1 MRVPSLGGGPVGAAF
16 REHDVPMCRQRIDA
30 AEWGAHGGADLG
42 SAAVWSDR
50 ACGAAALRMILLA
63 CGQPAPPL
71 TELVKAGVASG
82 AYAGKLGWLHA
93 ALADMAT
100 SLGVPAQAE
109 AVESVD
115 LPVRLDQALLVASVT
130 AELPA
135 DGRRGGHL
143 IVLRG
148 YELGRDDPLILF
160 RDPSRWGQSHDRVRL
175 SRLAGSY
182 SGRCITVKS
191 PAPPV
196 TAEAAS

>member
-1 MRVPSLGGGPVGAAF
+1 VGAAF

-82 AYAGKLGWLHA
+82 AYAGKRGWLHA
-93 ALADMAT
+93 GLADMAT

-109 AVESVD
+109 AVEPDD
-115 LPVRLDQALLVASVT
+115 LPVRTSRRTAPRPGWSQPAGEARAALA
-130 AELPA
+130 AA
-135 DGRRGGHL
+135 RR
-143 IVLRG
+143 
-148 YELGRDDPLILF
+148 P
-160 RDPSRWGQSHDRVRL
+160 
-175 SRLAGSY
+175 
-182 SGRCITVKS
+182 
-191 PAPPV
+191 
-196 TAEAAS
+196 